1 MKREACPKI
10 ELLDTT
16 RRAFNSRQ
24 VRARWRVP
32 LSLRQVKMN
41 PDSCYGLYFRGE
53 HALRTICHLRKLDA
67 RLRISHINDKGCC
80 RP

>member
-24 VRARWRVP
+24 VRAGWRVP

-41 PDSCYGLYFRGE
+41 PDSCYGYISVANTPS
-53 HALRTICHLRKLDA
+53 ALFVIYE
-67 RLRISHINDKGCC
+67 N
-80 RP
+80 